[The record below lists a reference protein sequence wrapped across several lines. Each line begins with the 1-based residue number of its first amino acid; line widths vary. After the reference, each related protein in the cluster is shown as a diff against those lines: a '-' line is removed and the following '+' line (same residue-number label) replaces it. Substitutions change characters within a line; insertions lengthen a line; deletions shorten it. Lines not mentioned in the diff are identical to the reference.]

1 MVLTEYSIRQIGHQ
15 KSYRSSDDMYLE
27 ELVRKWVGMGTEET
41 GLRMHLEIYYP
52 IRMGRVLEDPVEPD
66 TPGKSRIS
74 GNNCESYGMFTEQR
88 YFNQLFKKEI
98 QSCTDRHM

>member
-15 KSYRSSDDMYLE
+15 KFYSSSDDMYLE
-27 ELVRKWVGMGTEET
+27 ELVRKWVGMGMEET
-41 GLRMHLEIYYP
+41 GLRKHLEIHYP

-74 GNNCESYGMFTEQR
+74 RNNCES
-88 YFNQLFKKEI
+88 
-98 QSCTDRHM
+98 